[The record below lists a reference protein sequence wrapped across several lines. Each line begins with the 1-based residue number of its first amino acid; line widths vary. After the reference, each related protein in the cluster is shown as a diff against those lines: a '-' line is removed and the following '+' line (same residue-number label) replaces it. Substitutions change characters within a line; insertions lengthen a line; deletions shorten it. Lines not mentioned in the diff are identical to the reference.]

1 MSKKS
6 LPRLSDYREVNPEQN
21 RLLVARA
28 NNYDEEWLRPLDP
41 PLDERVKLV
50 FLGTLKNSSDEG
62 VFLSLRGIE
71 VDSLENYYV
80 MDVIE

>member
-21 RLLVARA
+21 RLLVARE
-28 NNYDEEWLRPLDP
+28 NNYNEEWLRPLDP
-41 PLDERVKLV
+41 PWDERVKFV
-50 FLGTLKNSSDEG
+50 FLGTLKNSSDG

>member
-1 MSKKS
+1 MPKKN

-28 NNYDEEWLRPLDP
+28 RNYDDEWIHPLDP
-41 PLDERVKLV
+41 PWDERMKFV